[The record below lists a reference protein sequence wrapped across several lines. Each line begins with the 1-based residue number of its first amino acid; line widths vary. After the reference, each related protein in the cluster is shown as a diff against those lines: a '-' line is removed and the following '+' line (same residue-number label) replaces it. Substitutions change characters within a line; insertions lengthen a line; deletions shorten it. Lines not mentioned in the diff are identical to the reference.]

1 MLEVL
6 ISSETRVK
14 LLTLFLLNPEKE
26 YYIRQ
31 VERLVGKNYALV
43 RKELAKL
50 ESFGLLRSE
59 TKGNQIY
66 YTVDQNFFLYPELQ
80 RLVLKTEGVAQ
91 VLKDGLDELGDVECI
106 FIYGSFA
113 SGTAGAKSDI
123 DLFIVGDVDENRL
136 IPLTNECER
145 TLQREIN
152 YTLVKKE
159 ELRDRV
165 NEADPFIT
173 NVLNRPKIMI
183 LGEDCYGET
192 PGDGRED

>member
-1 MLEVL
+1 MLEAL

-14 LLTLFLLNPEKE
+14 VLTLFLLNPDKE

-43 RKELAKL
+43 RKELAHL
-50 ESFGLLRSE
+50 EEFGLLSSE
-59 TKGNQIY
+59 TKGNQTY
-66 YTVDQNFFLYPELQ
+66 YTVDQTFFLYPELQ
-80 RLVLKTEGVAQ
+80 RLVLKTEGVAR
-91 VLKDGLDELGDVECI
+91 VLKEQLDELGVLECI

-123 DLFIVGDVDENRL
+123 DLFLVGEVDESRL
-136 IPLTNECER
+136 IPLINESER

-159 ELRDRV
+159 ELRERIDR
-165 NEADPFIT
+165 ADPFVT
-173 NVLNRPKIMI
+173 NVLSRPKVMI
-183 LGEDCYGET
+183 LGEGCCGET

>member
-1 MLEVL
+1 MK
-6 ISSETRVK
+6 I
-14 LLTLFLLNPEKE
+14 LTLFLLNPEKE

-43 RKELAKL
+43 RKELAHL
-50 ESFGLLRSE
+50 ETFGLLRSE
-59 TKGNQIY
+59 TKGNQVY
-66 YTVDQNFFLYPELQ
+66 YTVDRNFFLYPELQ
-80 RLVLKTEGVAQ
+80 RLVLKTEGVSR
-91 VLKDGLDELGDVECI
+91 VLKDRLEELGNLECI

-113 SGTAGAKSDI
+113 SGTAGATSDI
-123 DLFIVGDVDENRL
+123 DLFIVGDIDENRL
-136 IPLTNECER
+136 IPLINESER

-159 ELRDRV
+159 ELQERIDR
-165 NEADPFIT
+165 ADPFVT

-183 LGEDCYGET
+183 LGEGCYGET

>member
-1 MLEVL
+1 MLETL

-14 LLTLFLLNPEKE
+14 ILTLFLLNPEKE

-43 RKELAKL
+43 RKELARL
-50 ESFGLLRSE
+50 EAFGLLRSE
-59 TKGNQIY
+59 TKGNQMY
-66 YTVDQNFFLYPELQ
+66 YTVDRNFFLYPELQ
-80 RLVLKTEGVAQ
+80 RLVLKTEGVAR
-91 VLKDGLDELGDVECI
+91 VLKERLNELGDLECI

-113 SGTAGAKSDI
+113 SGTAGATSDI
-123 DLFIVGDVDENRL
+123 DLFIVGEVDEDRL
-136 IPLTNECER
+136 IPLINESER

-159 ELRDRV
+159 ELRERIDR
-165 NEADPFIT
+165 ADPFVT
-173 NVLNRPKIMI
+173 NVLNKPKVMI
-183 LGEDCYGET
+183 LGEGCYGET

>member
-6 ISSETRVK
+6 ISSETRVR
-14 LLTLFLLNPEKE
+14 LLTLFLMNPGKE

-31 VERLVGKNYALV
+31 IERLVGKNYALV
-43 RKELAKL
+43 RKELARL
-50 ESFGLLRSE
+50 ESFGLLTSE
-59 TKGNQIY
+59 AKGNQTY
-66 YTVDQNFFLYPELQ
+66 YSVDRNFFLYPELQ

-91 VLKDGLDELGDVECI
+91 ALKERLADIGDVECI

-123 DLFIVGDVDENRL
+123 DLFIVGDVDEDRL
-136 IPLTNECER
+136 IPLLNESER

-152 YTLVKKE
+152 YTLIKKE

-165 NEADPFIT
+165 AEADPFVT
-173 NVLNRPKIMI
+173 NVLNGPKIMI
-183 LGEDCYGET
+183 EGCYGEAA
-192 PGDGRED
+192 GE

>member
-6 ISSETRVK
+6 ISSETRVR
-14 LLTLFLLNPEKE
+14 LLTLFLMNPGKE

-31 VERLVGKNYALV
+31 IERLVGKNYALV
-43 RKELAKL
+43 RKELARL
-50 ESFGLLRSE
+50 ESFGLLTSE
-59 TKGNQIY
+59 AKGNQTY
-66 YTVDQNFFLYPELQ
+66 YSVDRSFFLYPELQ

-91 VLKDGLDELGDVECI
+91 ALKERLGEIGDAECI

-123 DLFIVGDVDENRL
+123 DLFIVGDVDETRL
-136 IPLTNECER
+136 IPLLNESER

-152 YTLVKKE
+152 YTLIRKE

-165 NEADPFIT
+165 ARKDSFIT
-173 NVLNRPKIMI
+173 NVLSGPKIMI
-183 LGEDCYGET
+183 EGCYGEAA
-192 PGDGRED
+192 GE